1 MSKIPAWFE
10 AQKTERD
17 FWDGIIR
24 EDHAILRVLADNSEK
39 APAVKKAL
47 PRIPAS
53 ALEVGVGPLGLGIIG
68 FLPEIPQR
76 FAMDPQPPI
85 GLGPEGSNALRDFI
99 LARRVP
105 VHYAVGCGEEIPVRN
120 ESVELVIC
128 CNVLDHASDPT
139 AILRE
144 IHRVLK
150 PNGFFYFDVHTFSIL
165 GLAKWHSYTKYAKK
179 DEVLVKAHPYRMYEA
194 DVVRKLRA
202 SGFSVQKLEGHT
214 FATTLLGHARTS
226 TFLGTK
232 CLA

>member
-1 MSKIPAWFE
+1 MSKIPAWIE

-47 PRIPAS
+47 PRIPS
-53 ALEVGVGPLGLGIIG
+53 TALEVGVGPLGLGIIG
-68 FLPEIPQR
+68 FLPEIRHR
-76 FAMDPQPPI
+76 FAMDPQSPI
-85 GLGPEGSNALRDFI
+85 GLGARGSNALRDFI
-99 LARRVP
+99 LTRRVP
-105 VHYAVGCGEEIPVRN
+105 VHYAVGCGEEIPVHS

-139 AILRE
+139 TILRE

-150 PNGFFYFDVHTFSIL
+150 PNGNFYFDVHTFSVF
-165 GLAKWHSYTKYAKK
+165 GLLKWHSYTKHAKK

-194 DVVRKLRA
+194 DVVRKLRS

-214 FATTLLGHARTS
+214 FTSNLVGHARTS

>member
-1 MSKIPAWFE
+1 MSKIPAWIE

-47 PRIPAS
+47 PRIPAT

-68 FLPEIPQR
+68 FLPEITHR
-76 FAMDPQPPI
+76 FAMDPQSPI
-85 GLGPEGSNALRDFI
+85 GLGPRGSNALRDFI
-99 LARRVP
+99 LTRRVP
-105 VHYAVGCGEEIPVRN
+105 VRYAVGCGEEIPVRS

-139 AILRE
+139 TILRE

-150 PNGFFYFDVHTFSIL
+150 PNGMFYFDVHTFSIF
-165 GLAKWHSYTKYAKK
+165 GLLKWHSYTKHAKK

-194 DVVRKLRA
+194 DVVRKLR
-202 SGFSVQKLEGHT
+202 STGFKVQKLEGHT
-214 FATTLLGHARTS
+214 FTSNLLGHARTS

-232 CLA
+232 CLP